1 MKKNNKH
8 MINIIENRR
17 IPFIISGIVFV
28 ASLIALVTLQL
39 KPGIDFTGGSLLEV
53 QFTGERPTIDQ
64 VEEVIASADLGNVV
78 IQPAG
83 DDGMILKMRFISEE
97 EHQQLFTVLKETFE
111 KVEAV
116 ELITEEGEDVV
127 DGSTGL
133 EVLTVEGDSEV
144 VMLDIETELPDDAL
158 SARVL
163 EKRFETIGSVIS
175 NELRER
181 SWQAGIAVVLAIV
194 FFVAYAF
201 RRVSKPVS
209 SWKYGITAIIALV
222 HDVTITMGI
231 FALLGYF
238 YGIEID
244 VPFVVAMLTILGYSV
259 NDTIV
264 VFDRVR
270 EKLIKRGRDKFAET
284 VNMGVNETLI
294 RSINTSVTTLLVLTA
309 LFLFGGE
316 SVHYFSLALMIGIVL
331 GTYSSIFL
339 ASPLLVVWERIAN
352 KR

>member
-28 ASLIALVTLQL
+28 ASLIALVTFQL

-97 EHQQLFTVLKETFE
+97 EHQQVFAALKESFE
-111 KVEAV
+111 KTETV
-116 ELITEEGEDVV
+116 ELITEEAEDA
-127 DGSTGL
+127 STGV
-133 EVLTVEGDSEV
+133 EIVTVEGNSEV
-144 VMLDIETELPDDAL
+144 VMLDIETELPEETI

-181 SWQAGIAVVLAIV
+181 SWQAGIAVILAIV

-231 FALLGYF
+231 FALLGHF

-284 VNMGVNETLI
+284 VNIGVNETLI

-316 SVHYFSLALMIGIVL
+316 SIHYFSLALMVGIVL

-339 ASPLLVVWERIAN
+339 ASPLLVVWERMAN